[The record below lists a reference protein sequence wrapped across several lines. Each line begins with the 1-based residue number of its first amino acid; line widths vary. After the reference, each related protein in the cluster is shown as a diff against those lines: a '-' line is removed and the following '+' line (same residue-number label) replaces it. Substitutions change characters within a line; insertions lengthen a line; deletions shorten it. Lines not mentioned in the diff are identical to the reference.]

1 MPQLELRRVDWK
13 EGGDVLGRRRQIHR
27 GENVSA
33 TPLRFPLSFER
44 WKERF
49 SRRDRENR
57 LTSGRQKA

>member
-33 TPLRFPLSFER
+33 TPLRFPLPFER
-44 WKERF
+44 RKERF
-49 SRRDRENR
+49 SRHRENR

>member
-33 TPLRFPLSFER
+33 TPLRFPLPFER
-44 WKERF
+44 WKELF